1 MCHSVLAFY
10 GALDLDQSSRK
21 HNGRPK
27 KELGKSSSD
36 VIACVCVCFVSKF
49 FLPNCLFDPRLR
61 HSAFKAFCSLF
72 ASAISIAS
80 AIIFHSDLTC
90 LTKDHRRA
98 GGVSANCFPPLLL
111 RSREASVKKKKQTN
125 KITNKKKSFVW
136 NGAEWRSWN
145 LEPWIWFCRSCLLVM
160 MVIVIVLAALVERES
175 RQDGNE
181 RHG

>member
-1 MCHSVLAFY
+1 MCAIRCWPFTARWTWTNHQGNITDVLKRNL
-10 GALDLDQSSRK
+10 GNRVVTSS
-21 HNGRPK
+21 H
-27 KELGKSSSD
+27 
-36 VIACVCVCFVSKF
+36 VCVCFVSRF

-111 RSREASVKKKKQTN
+111 RSREASVKKKKTN
-125 KITNKKKSFVW
+125 KITNIKKSFVW

-145 LEPWIWFCRSCLLVM
+145 LEHWIWFCRSCLLVM